1 MQRDGS
7 SANPPPEDPR
17 DSVVE
22 HTGTGAS
29 GPGEAA
35 YDEESQTGDIGGE
48 AAIDLEDKARRM
60 AEGDA
65 SADPAVAADP
75 SLAGPESSPQ
85 PDPDAVTGTPEVQ
98 SGG

>member
-1 MQRDGS
+1 MQRDES

-48 AAIDLEDKARRM
+48 AEIDLEEKARRM
-60 AEGDA
+60 AEGDPN
-65 SADPAVAADP
+65 ADPAVAADP
-75 SLAGPESSPQ
+75 SLAGPEGSPQ
-85 PDPDAVTGTPEVQ
+85 PNPDAVTGNPEVQ